1 MSVALVTFAER
12 GIYTNI
18 ILIMQIPLNEVYLRY
33 SFSSNSLSSRFQT
46 ATGKFNIKDLKFN
59 YPTRPHVEV
68 LHGLD
73 LKVEAGKT
81 VALVG
86 SSGCGKST
94 ILQLMQRFYDP
105 LSGNIVRIYLLQ
117 TNY

>member
-1 MSVALVTFAER
+1 
-12 GIYTNI
+12 
-18 ILIMQIPLNEVYLRY
+18 MQ
-33 SFSSNSLSSRFQT
+33 S
-46 ATGKFNIKDLKFN
+46 ATGNFNVKDVEFS
-59 YPTRPHVEV
+59 YPTRPDQKV
-68 LHGLD
+68 LKGLS

-105 LSGNIVRIYLLQ
+105 SSGNIVS
-117 TNY
+117 THSFTV

>member
-1 MSVALVTFAER
+1 MLFKIQA
-12 GIYTNI
+12 
-18 ILIMQIPLNEVYLRY
+18 
-33 SFSSNSLSSRFQT
+33 
-46 ATGKFNIKDLKFN
+46 ATGNFNVKDVEFS
-59 YPTRPHVEV
+59 YPTRPNQKV
-68 LHGLD
+68 LRGMN

-105 LSGNIVRIYLLQ
+105 ISGNVVSTHSFNLHY
-117 TNY
+117 

>member
-1 MSVALVTFAER
+1 MFLEPNT
-12 GIYTNI
+12 IY
-18 ILIMQIPLNEVYLRY
+18 LQV
-33 SFSSNSLSSRFQT
+33 
-46 ATGKFNIKDLKFN
+46 ATGNFGMKDIEFS
-59 YPTRPHVEV
+59 YPTRPNLRV
-68 LHGLD
+68 LKGID

-105 LSGNIVRIYLLQ
+105 ETGNIVSLIYMYCLLYYL
-117 TNY
+117 NIVHKNHV